1 MILLKAS
8 NEFPVSPNK
17 ASNDCWGYPIAILS
31 MAKEFDF
38 LAHSTVTLGS
48 RRNQRKKILNA
59 TETEHTQSQTAFYNL
74 WNTWAS

>member
-1 MILLKAS
+1 
-8 NEFPVSPNK
+8 
-17 ASNDCWGYPIAILS
+17 

-38 LAHSTVTLGS
+38 FAHSTVTLGS

-74 WNTWAS
+74 